1 MSECWYIDSPLRGL
15 VMPRS
20 HSADLRRRVIDAVE
34 AGASRREAAELFD
47 VDASTAVRWLQCWAA
62 TKCCEP
68 KPRGGSLSPLER
80 YAEQIL
86 ALVAEQPDFTLEET
100 VTELRKRRIRTSKSS
115 VARFFERHRITFK
128 KKESA
133 SRGAAPRRRGP
144 SASTLDAGA
153 RNV

>member
-1 MSECWYIDSPLRGL
+1 
-15 VMPRS
+15 MPRS

-34 AGASRREAAELFD
+34 AGASRREAAEVFD
-47 VDASTAVRWLQCWAA
+47 VDASTAVRWLQCWNKA
-62 TKCCEP
+62 KRCEP

-86 ALVAEQPDFTLEET
+86 ALVAEQSDWTLEET

-115 VARFFERHRITFK
+115 VARFFQRHRITFK

-133 SRGAAPRRRGP
+133 GRGAAPRRRGP
-144 SASTLDAGA
+144 SASTLDA
-153 RNV
+153 

>member
-1 MSECWYIDSPLRGL
+1 
-15 VMPRS
+15 MPRP
-20 HSADLRRRVIDAVE
+20 HSTDLRMRVIDAVE

-47 VDASTAVRWLQCWAA
+47 VDASTAVRWLQCWNE
-62 TKCCEP
+62 TRCCEP

-86 ALVAEQPDFTLEET
+86 ALVVEQPDRTLEEI

-115 VARFFERHRITFK
+115 VARFFQRHGITFK

-133 SRGAAPRRRGP
+133 GRGTTPSRRGP
-144 SASTLDAGA
+144 GAATLDA
-153 RNV
+153 